1 MARHKESNNMTK
13 IGVGIGEEFPADDTK
28 PAEAPA
34 KSGDRRCGYCASD
47 ADHAARREAYR
58 KWREQRREWR
68 RQWKKARHEQR
79 NERRNDWRAWSRTFQ
94 RELHDNIVRN
104 VRQGIGASIRR
115 DFRARD
121 WRSAK
126 QPQWSQMLIWAI
138 LALIAIIALVSFVF
152 ANLYTIVGAVA
163 ILALIA
169 AYYGGHDFA
178 LEPEGQSPSPRPA
191 AS

>member
-1 MARHKESNNMTK
+1 MTK

-34 KSGDRRCGYCASD
+34 GDRRTGRCGSPED
-47 ADHAARREAYR
+47 RAARREAYR
-58 KWREQRREWR
+58 KWREQRRAWR
-68 RQWKKARHEQR
+68 RQWKKARYEQR
-79 NERRNDWRAWSRTFQ
+79 DERRSDWQAWSRTFQ

-104 VRQGIGASIRR
+104 IQRGMSTRIRDAYR
-115 DFRARD
+115 NPEERA
-121 WRSAK
+121 AK
-126 QPQWSQMLIWAI
+126 QPQWNQPLLWAI

-152 ANLYTIVGAVA
+152 ANLFTIVGVVA

-169 AYYGGHDFA
+169 AYYRGHDPFA
-178 LEPEGQSPSPRPA
+178 LEPEGRSPSPSPA